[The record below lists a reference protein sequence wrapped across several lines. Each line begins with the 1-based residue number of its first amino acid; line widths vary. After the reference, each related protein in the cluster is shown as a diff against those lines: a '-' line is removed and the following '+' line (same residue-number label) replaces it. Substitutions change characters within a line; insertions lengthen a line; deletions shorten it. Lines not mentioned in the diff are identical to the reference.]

1 MVEGIMSTNLN
12 KKMLIVKL
20 SIHFFEFCIKLNI
33 GSVNMSIWDDPV
45 GQILDFVSFEMN
57 VSHYYLELKI
67 QFCS

>member
-1 MVEGIMSTNLN
+1 MSTNLN
-12 KKMLIVKL
+12 NKMLIVKFEYPF
-20 SIHFFEFCIKLNI
+20 FFEFCIKLNI